1 MGSISQFTVDLRPL
15 AAAAALLGM
24 VLSATATY
32 VTGLKAKALD
42 DALAANSAVKALAQR
57 ACRKTYGCSDIQLR
71 VVYLEREWRLRM
83 TIVGARGVFPDSA
96 RARRFFRDSLP
107 AALVARYPE
116 ATRQIDVKELLDL
129 H

>member
-1 MGSISQFTVDLRPL
+1 MGSASRLPFELHPL
-15 AAAAALLGM
+15 VHALALLGM
-24 VLSATATY
+24 VLSAWATY
-32 VTGLKAKALD
+32 LTGLKAKALD
-42 DALAANSAVKALAQR
+42 DALAGNSAVKALAQH

-71 VVYLEREWRLRM
+71 VVYVERDWRLRM

-96 RARRFFRDSLP
+96 HAHRFFREALP
-107 AALVARYPE
+107 AALLARYPE